1 MFWELQDYIHHPEFW
16 HTHKNIICASLGL
29 CYLTNIVK
37 HSMENH
43 TLAGYVGHQI

>member
-1 MFWELQDYIHHPEFW
+1 MFWELQDYIHHPEF
-16 HTHKNIICASLGL
+16 CLGL

-43 TLAGYVGHQI
+43 TLAGYVGHQT